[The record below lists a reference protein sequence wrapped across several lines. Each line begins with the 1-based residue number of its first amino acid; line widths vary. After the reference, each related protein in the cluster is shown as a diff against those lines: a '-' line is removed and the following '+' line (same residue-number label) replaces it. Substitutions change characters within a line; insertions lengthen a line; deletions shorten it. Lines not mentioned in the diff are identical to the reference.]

1 MPSNS
6 PSFPSAGV
14 SGRWVTGLLLL
25 TLVPMLITAPYVL
38 LEPDQPTSTVAFPD
52 GIASTDEGFLLV
64 ILDGVG
70 ENIMRDESMMPNLA
84 SRLEESAV
92 LSVTTGPLTLSATC
106 VREMMTGVP
115 NAPIDG
121 LKNFNIRK
129 RIR

>member
-1 MPSNS
+1 MPSDS
-6 PSFPSAGV
+6 RSFPSAGV

-52 GIASTDEGFLLV
+52 GIASTNEGFLLV

-84 SRLEESAV
+84 SRLEESPKPV
-92 LSVTTGPLTLSATC
+92 AT
-106 VREMMTGVP
+106 
-115 NAPIDG
+115 
-121 LKNFNIRK
+121 RK
-129 RIR
+129 FFIPQHPHWGTCGGTANSTS